1 MLRWARREIANY
13 LAIAVYPLGMLLSR
27 KKKVIDMSELS
38 QKGENI
44 YQTKILPHLSVEKLK
59 GKIVAIETESE
70 GYFIEDT
77 VLKAVMLVRKYYPH
91 QIFL

>member
-1 MLRWARREIANY
+1 
-13 LAIAVYPLGMLLSR
+13 
-27 KKKVIDMSELS
+27 VIDMSELS